1 MEFSTLTFLFFFFP
15 IFLFSYFIIKNRKYR
30 NIVLLIFSLLFYA
43 WGEPVYI
50 LLMILSIIM
59 NYYFAKL
66 IDKSKS
72 RKLILIISIIC
83 NIGLLV
89 VFKYTDFIISIFNF
103 VFRLDIKSTNIALPI
118 GISFYTFQILSYVI
132 DVYRK
137 KVKVQ
142 NNIINLGCYISAF
155 PQLIAGPI
163 VTYDVVEKELSNRVE
178 EMDNFY
184 IGTKRF
190 IIGLAK
196 KILLANS
203 VGYICD
209 SIFGLSTTLWTF
221 PLIWL
226 AVISYT
232 LQIYFDFSAYS
243 DMAIGMGRMLGFHY
257 LENFN
262 YPYISKSITEFW
274 RRWHISL
281 STWFRDYVYIPL
293 GGNRVSKKR
302 MCMNIMIVWALTG
315 LWHGASI
322 NYLLWGLYYGIILLL
337 EKLLLK
343 KYIDKMP
350 NIFKHMYTIIIFVFG
365 WTIFR
370 LENLSDLL
378 CAFKSLLGFN
388 GFGNLNMLIS
398 LGLFKV
404 KYIFYFI
411 LAIIFSMKIDIK
423 SNEKVYN
430 VLLIILFIYVISIMV
445 TGSYNPFIYF
455 RF

>member
-178 EMDNFY
+178 DMDNFY

-221 PLIWL
+221 PLILL
-226 AVISYT
+226 AT
-232 LQIYFDFSAYS
+232 LFQ
-243 DMAIGMGRMLGFHY
+243 
-257 LENFN
+257 
-262 YPYISKSITEFW
+262 
-274 RRWHISL
+274 
-281 STWFRDYVYIPL
+281 
-293 GGNRVSKKR
+293 
-302 MCMNIMIVWALTG
+302 
-315 LWHGASI
+315 
-322 NYLLWGLYYGIILLL
+322 
-337 EKLLLK
+337 
-343 KYIDKMP
+343 
-350 NIFKHMYTIIIFVFG
+350 
-365 WTIFR
+365 
-370 LENLSDLL
+370 
-378 CAFKSLLGFN
+378 
-388 GFGNLNMLIS
+388 
-398 LGLFKV
+398 
-404 KYIFYFI
+404 
-411 LAIIFSMKIDIK
+411 
-423 SNEKVYN
+423 
-430 VLLIILFIYVISIMV
+430 
-445 TGSYNPFIYF
+445 
-455 RF
+455 

>member
-163 VTYDVVEKELSNRVE
+163 VTYDVVENELSNRVE
-178 EMDNFY
+178 DMDNFY

-243 DMAIGMGRMLGFHY
+243 DMAIGIGRMLGFHY